1 MYQQAGERNFHSFYN
16 LLAGLSDSELKD
28 LGLKSDWSKY
38 TFINQGGESS
48 KNQIDDKKNYRLV
61 NEAMKIANFEPELI
75 TTIWGIVASVIHLGN
90 VNFEPST
97 GNDMN
102 NNNDKNSAEVQIHRD
117 SLQAIKSIA
126 KLLNIDE
133 NELKMALTSRLIATG
148 SKDVL
153 TKYHSLK
160 DALYAKDA
168 FAKVSLYD
176 VMYSLLISVL

>member
-1 MYQQAGERNFHSFYN
+1 MVYQQVGERNFHSFYN

-28 LGLKSDWSKY
+28 FGLMSDWSKY

-90 VNFEPST
+90 VNFEPVT
-97 GNDMN
+97 GKDMN

-117 SLQAIKSIA
+117 SLHAIKTIA
-126 KLLNIDE
+126 KLLSIDE
-133 NELKMALTSRLIATG
+133 NELKMALTSRLLATG

-153 TKYHSLK
+153 TTYHSLK

-168 FAKVSLYD
+168 FAKVRLWSD
-176 VMYSLLISVL
+176 VFIV